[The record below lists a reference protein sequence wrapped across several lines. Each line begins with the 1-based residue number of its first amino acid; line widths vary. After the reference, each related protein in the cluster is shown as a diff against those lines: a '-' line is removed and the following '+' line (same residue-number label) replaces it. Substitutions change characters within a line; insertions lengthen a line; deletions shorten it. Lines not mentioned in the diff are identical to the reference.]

1 MTVKLF
7 WTKPYRSIC
16 ESIVVSVND
25 ARIVLDQTVFYAE
38 SGGQESDRGLIGGY
52 TVLNAEKRDHD
63 IVYTL
68 PDHHTLGVGDSV
80 HVEIDW
86 PRRYRLMRLHFAAE
100 LVLEL
105 FCKAVPGI
113 EKIGAH
119 IAEDKA
125 RIDFLYGE
133 NISTLFSVVEA
144 EVRRIV
150 TANLPITSAFSDE
163 AAGRRFWAIDGLA
176 QVPCGGTHL
185 DRSGEV
191 GAVLLKRKNVGRGKE
206 RIEMVLA
213 DGTARHASEN
223 GEVTESRVA
232 SSPFP
237 PITLS

>member
-16 ESIVVSVND
+16 ESIVVSVD
-25 ARIVLDQTVFYAE
+25 GARIVLDQTVFYAE

-52 TVLNAEKRDHD
+52 AVLGAEKRDHD

-68 PDHHTLGVGDSV
+68 PDHHTLGVGDPV

-105 FCKAVPGI
+105 VCKAVPGI

-125 RIDFLYGE
+125 RIDFLHDE
-133 NISTLFSVVEA
+133 NISALFPGIEA

-150 TANLPITSAFSDE
+150 AENLPITSAFSDE
-163 AAGRRFWAIDGLA
+163 AVGRRYWAIEGLA

-185 DRSGEV
+185 GRTGEV
-191 GAVLLKRKNVGRGKE
+191 GAVSLKRRNVGRSKE
-206 RIEMVLA
+206 RIEMALV

-223 GEVTESRVA
+223 DESADSRA
-232 SSPFP
+232 TTSPFP

>member
-7 WTKPYRSIC
+7 WTKPYRTIC
-16 ESIVVSVND
+16 EANVVSEEGAD
-25 ARIVLDQTVFYAE
+25 IVLDQTVFYAE
-38 SGGQESDRGLIGGY
+38 SGGQESDHGMIGGY
-52 TVLNAEKRDHD
+52 TVLKAEKRGED

-68 PDHHTLGVGDSV
+68 PDDHGLSEGDVV

-105 FCKAVPGI
+105 VCKAVPGI

-125 RIDFLYGE
+125 RMDFLRGE
-133 NISTLFSVVEA
+133 NISTLFPVVEA
-144 EVRRIV
+144 EVLRIV
-150 TANLPITSAFSDE
+150 TANRPITSAFSDE

-185 DRSGEV
+185 GRTGEV

-232 SSPFP
+232 SSSFP